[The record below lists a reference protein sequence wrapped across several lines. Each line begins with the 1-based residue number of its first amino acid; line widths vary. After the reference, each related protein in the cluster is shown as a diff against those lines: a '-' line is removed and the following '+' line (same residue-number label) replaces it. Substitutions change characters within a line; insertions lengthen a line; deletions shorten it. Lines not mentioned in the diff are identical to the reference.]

1 MPVFDY
7 KGLDNGGKNVKG
19 KIDGD
24 NLKIARAKLRRQGI
38 FPIDL
43 IEKAPV
49 EKTTQVTRFTKFF
62 QRVKI
67 TDVAIMTRQLAT
79 LVKANIP
86 LVEAL
91 SAISDQLENERL
103 KLIMTEVRE
112 HVNEGSSL
120 AAALGKYPEV
130 FSNLYINMVKA
141 GETAGTLDS
150 VLLRLSEFTESS
162 VRLKN
167 KVVGAMMYPMLM
179 ILVGSSIITS
189 LFIFVI
195 PQITQIFAEMDQ
207 ALPLITQIVIGISN
221 ALRYYWYLVAL
232 GIFLI
237 YSLVRKILSTEK
249 GKRQRD
255 VLLLR
260 LPIFGKLARMIA
272 VSRFTSTL
280 STLLKGGVPLLVA
293 MDIVKN
299 VVDNVVIREAL
310 VKAKENITEGQSI
323 AQPLRESGEFPAI
336 VTHMISIGEKT
347 GELEPML
354 NTISDAY
361 DNEVNTTITALT
373 QLLEPV
379 MILLMGLGVGIIVMA
394 VLLPILNLNNIASS

>member
-7 KGLDNGGKNVKG
+7 KGLDKNGKNIKG

-24 NLKIARAKLRRQGI
+24 NLKIARAKLRRQEI
-38 FPIDL
+38 FPIEL
-43 IEKAPV
+43 VEKASV
-49 EKTTQVTRFTKFF
+49 EKSTQVTRVTKFF
-62 QRVKI
+62 KRVKI

-91 SAISDQLENERL
+91 IAISDQLENERL

-112 HVNEGSSL
+112 QVNEGSSL
-120 AAALGKYPEV
+120 ASALGKHPEV

-141 GETAGTLDS
+141 GETAGTLDT
-150 VLLRLSEFTESS
+150 VLLRLAEFTESS
-162 VRLKN
+162 VKLRN
-167 KVVGAMMYPMLM
+167 KVMGAMMYPLLM
-179 ILVGSSIITS
+179 TLVGTAIITG

-195 PQITQIFAEMDQ
+195 PQITQIFSEMEQ
-207 ALPLITQIVIGISN
+207 ALPLITRIVIGISD

-232 GIFLI
+232 GIFLL
-237 YSLVRKILSTEK
+237 YTLFKKFSATEK
-249 GKRQRD
+249 GKRKLD
-255 VLLLR
+255 ATLLK
-260 LPIFGKLARMIA
+260 LPIVGKLVRMIS

-280 STLLKGGVPLLVA
+280 STLLKGGVPLLAA

-299 VVDNVVIREAL
+299 VVDNTLIREAL
-310 VKAKENITEGQSI
+310 VKARENITEGQSI

-347 GELEPML
+347 GELESML

>member
-7 KGLDNGGKNVKG
+7 KGLDTAGKAVKG

-24 NLKIARAKLRRQGI
+24 NLKIARAKLRRQNI
-38 FPIDL
+38 FPIEL
-43 IEKAPV
+43 IEKATRDKP
-49 EKTTQVTRFTKFF
+49 TQVSRFTKFF
-62 QRVKI
+62 TRVKI
-67 TDVAIMTRQLAT
+67 TDVSVMTRQLAT

-91 SAISDQLENERL
+91 VAISDQLENERL

-112 HVNEGSSL
+112 QVNEGSSL
-120 AAALGKYPEV
+120 ATALGKHPQV
-130 FSNLYINMVKA
+130 FSGLYINMVKA
-141 GETAGTLDS
+141 GETAGTLDT
-150 VLLRLSEFTESS
+150 VLLRLAEFTESS
-162 VRLKN
+162 VRLRN
-167 KVVGAMMYPMLM
+167 KVMGAMMYPLLM
-179 ILVGSSIITS
+179 TGVGAAIITG

-195 PQITQIFAEMDQ
+195 PQITQIFSEMEQ
-207 ALPLITQIVIGISN
+207 ALPLLTRIVIGISD
-221 ALRYYWYLVAL
+221 ALRYYWYLIAL
-232 GIFLI
+232 GLFLL
-237 YSLVRKILSTEK
+237 YSFFKKFKATEAGRRKI
-249 GKRQRD
+249 D
-255 VLLLR
+255 ALLLK
-260 LPIFGKLARMIA
+260 LPIFGKLVRMIA

-280 STLLKGGVPLLVA
+280 STLLKGGVPLLAA

-299 VVDNVVIREAL
+299 VVDNTLIRDAL
-310 VKAKENITEGQSI
+310 IKARENITEGQSI

-347 GELEPML
+347 GELESML

-379 MILLMGLGVGIIVMA
+379 MILLMGVGVGIIVMA